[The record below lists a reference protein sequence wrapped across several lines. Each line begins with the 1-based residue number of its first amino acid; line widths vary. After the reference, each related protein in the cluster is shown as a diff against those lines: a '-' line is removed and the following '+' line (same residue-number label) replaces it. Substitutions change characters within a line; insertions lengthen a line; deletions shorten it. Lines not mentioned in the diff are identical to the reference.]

1 MERYFILMIAVT
13 LVSVTVQKH
22 TRETNSCGIR
32 QEETKMSAAM
42 PCENGLNYTN
52 VLTTY
57 SKLKTSSGVV
67 NEAKSYEIVANKNS
81 IQKIIK
87 SWTRRVSKMSRSTN
101 PQVLFNILS
110 TLPMREPY
118 FIQ

>member
-13 LVSVTVQKH
+13 LVGVTVRKNR
-22 TRETNSCGIR
+22 RETDSCSIR
-32 QEETKMSAAM
+32 QEERKMIPI

-57 SKLKTSSGVV
+57 IKLKTSSDVV
-67 NEAKSYEIVANKNS
+67 IEAKSYEIVANKNS

-87 SWTRRVSKMSRSTN
+87 SWTRRVNKMSRSTN
-101 PQVLFNILS
+101 PRVLFNILS
-110 TLPMREPY
+110 TLPMGEPC